1 MSGPRVALPA
11 LRAALGSAAA
21 MLDIEWVEETGSTNA
36 DLLKGARAATDR
48 PRLLV
53 ADRQTAGRGRRGR
66 RWHGAPGASLTFS
79 LAWPFATN
87 ECSGLSLAIGVALA
101 EALDPH
107 HDAEAGHVTLKWPND
122 LWLAGGARASGRKL
136 GGILVETAP
145 LDDGR
150 RVAVIGVGLNICE
163 QRVDDASSG
172 VAWLREIEPE
182 ATPLAVLARVVS
194 ALLDALRLFES
205 EGFPVFSERF
215 AARDLLRGRPV
226 RCNAGETEVVDGV
239 AVGVSPAGELLV
251 RTGRGVERIGS
262 GEVSVRLAGGEAASA
277 AERTG
282 ATC

>member
-11 LRAALGSAAA
+11 LRVALGGAAA
-21 MLDIEWVEETGSTNA
+21 TLDIEWVEETGSTNA

-87 ECSGLSLAIGVALA
+87 EFSGLSLAIGIALA

-107 HDAEAGHVTLKWPND
+107 HDANAGHVVLKWPND
-122 LWLAGGARASGRKL
+122 LWLAGAREGGRKL
-136 GGILVETAP
+136 GGILVETAS
-145 LDDGR
+145 LDNGR
-150 RVAVIGVGLNICE
+150 RVAVIGVGLNIGE

-172 VAWLREIEPE
+172 VAWLREIDAE
-182 ATPLAVLARVVS
+182 ATPLAVLARAVP

-205 EGFPVFSERF
+205 DGFASFAVRF

-226 RCNAGETEVVDGV
+226 RCNAGEAEVADGV

-251 RTGRGVERIGS
+251 RTGRGIERIGS
-262 GEVSVRLAGGEAASA
+262 GEVSVRLAGGESTPA
-277 AERTG
+277 AECTG